1 MVDKGDHL
9 SLRCVFKTTSVAIEL
24 LDICRKCPASLSRPL
39 VFNRKMADTDSQ
51 KFEDI
56 PCRGALK
63 EQHKHDQ
70 PITTFH
76 VSRNDIWRLN
86 DMNYNKNLCYALT
99 AARDR
104 LNLKGGRFRLLVDAV
119 GLPIIALQ
127 ALRLGAEEVVMI
139 NGGKYSRCLR
149 AVANANGLN
158 AGALQYRDDPTE
170 VGEEMTSESDSD
182 ESEDDDDE
190 DDELCDI
197 FVLDLIDEHGA
208 LREDIINDASL
219 AR

>member
-1 MVDKGDHL
+1 M
-9 SLRCVFKTTSVAIEL
+9 
-24 LDICRKCPASLSRPL
+24 
-39 VFNRKMADTDSQ
+39 
-51 KFEDI
+51 
-56 PCRGALK
+56 
-63 EQHKHDQ
+63 
-70 PITTFH
+70 
-76 VSRNDIWRLN
+76 
-86 DMNYNKNLCYALT
+86 
-99 AARDR
+99 
-104 LNLKGGRFRLLVDAV
+104 LVDAV

-149 AVANANGLN
+149 AMAKANGLD

-170 VGEEMTSESDSD
+170 ASEEMISESDSD